1 MAGLALLVAC
11 GGPSD
16 TSLHAAVL
24 AADLESVEVADCGT
38 IRHEELRG
46 ECQLYAAF
54 TVGSRRGEELGPRCD
69 AVDEGVWR
77 DECYFLAAE
86 DLRRRQ
92 RDFAAAGALCAR
104 SSRFVDDCGQHLWQS
119 PVKVIVDRHLAT
131 GDLES
136 ALAEATPVYCEWE
149 TILGEDSDIAS
160 RFWRKLFGG
169 FFEHTRVL
177 DTERCAPLDD
187 VAEAHCRAAVAQVY
201 LRRLHMLSVA
211 EPDLLCKSTASNKP
225 SVEALRRL
233 PNLQAEPDPLLQSLL
248 EEQHRWACELGEGG
262 LPPMGAEL
270 LEVEGTPVDC
280 SG

>member
-160 RFWRKLFGG
+160 RFWRIPIGRRPWGWEADNAWRATRRITGG
-169 FFEHTRVL
+169 QGGWHRGIVR
-177 DTERCAPLDD
+177 DVRRARRCKRNRRRKRTSRRRKR
-187 VAEAHCRAAVAQVY
+187 CR
-201 LRRLHMLSVA
+201 R
-211 EPDLLCKSTASNKP
+211 
-225 SVEALRRL
+225 
-233 PNLQAEPDPLLQSLL
+233 
-248 EEQHRWACELGEGG
+248 
-262 LPPMGAEL
+262 
-270 LEVEGTPVDC
+270 
-280 SG
+280 